1 MAYLTYS
8 NWYLCFFVFYVRAFF
23 FFFWI
28 SLHAAFL
35 RKTKNIVEKTLMYCI
50 AGYMYSVASS
60 CFFFLFPFDEYCFF
74 FLYCF
79 YATYFHSWCWWTVLQ
94 ATTDAMRTL
103 LQVRVLWVFLF
114 LGLHLLIWFFLNHY
128 FIHMGAFCLWVTCSF
143 KSMLGT
149 VWTHNVFETKD
160 LFVFVFLGVIYTMEI
175 SNSQLSSTGIWDE
188 HGHM

>member
-1 MAYLTYS
+1 M
-8 NWYLCFFVFYVRAFF
+8 CEHFF
-23 FFFWI
+23 FFLNFFARCI
-28 SLHAAFL
+28 SEENQKHSWKNFDVLYCRLHVL
-35 RKTKNIVEKTLMYCI
+35 CRIEL
-50 AGYMYSVASS
+50 
-60 CFFFLFPFDEYCFF
+60 FFFLFPFDEYCFF

-79 YATYFHSWCWWTVLQ
+79 DATYFHSWCWWTVLQ
-94 ATTDAMRTL
+94 GTTDAMRTL